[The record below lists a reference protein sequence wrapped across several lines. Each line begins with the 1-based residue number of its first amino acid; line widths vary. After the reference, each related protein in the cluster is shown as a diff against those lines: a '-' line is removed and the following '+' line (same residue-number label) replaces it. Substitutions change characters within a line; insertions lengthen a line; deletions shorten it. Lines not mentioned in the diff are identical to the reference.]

1 MSKPASEATI
11 KNFYDNMG
19 YNIKGCFPILRNCIN
34 GLSKIDQILKM
45 GDTDNNTYDNYRNV
59 LELHSCVLYVMI
71 EASCAFR
78 ADFHSDIPIEKRI
91 NLKYIVFITSEFFK
105 AVFVSKNKSSLWDKV
120 SKHLSSL
127 EIGTTEINEI
137 QQSLEYYE
145 NQYYSKDKDNRDIS
159 VHYDFDLVKLYDYLV
174 NISEEKEARRL
185 RDFLAI
191 VQPLHNLLNL
201 YSSIIVKQ
209 VQAENASTLSDSVSE
224 AALYDNLN
232 ESLYPSIG
240 DSLQHFA
247 GCLDKNMQTYSM
259 IDKLPDNIKTTL
271 GDSGIERIKSIR
283 EYTKTAI
290 LLHYIYLDLGSA
302 IRGYLQSELFL
313 EKRWNLIRI
322 NLIIYEGWKKIYKP
336 QLGIDKSL
344 WEQYIYNPL
353 IPNNDEVVQK
363 ELKSVNIL
371 LDSYKEEEQI
381 ENIRHKYIHLMD
393 RKKNNLPDLL
403 DELLK
408 LIPCHEL
415 NKSLD
420 FLKLLSRIIKLNTK
434 SMKTVSEAEN
444 NYYRQKMQEPFK
456 QIKTKIL
463 DSKISDGSKND
474 LLKII
479 EDGETKIMSVF
490 N

>member
-11 KNFYDNMG
+11 KNLYDNMG
-19 YNIKGCFPILRNCIN
+19 HIIKECFPILRSCIN
-34 GLSKIDQILKM
+34 GLSKIDQLLIM
-45 GDTDNNTYDNYRNV
+45 EDTDNNTYNNYRNV
-59 LELHSCVLYVMI
+59 LELHSFVLYVII

-105 AVFVSKNKSSLWDKV
+105 AVFVSKNKNSLWDNV

-127 EIGTTEINEI
+127 KIGATEINEI
-137 QQSLEYYE
+137 QQSIEHYE
-145 NQYYSKDKDNRDIS
+145 NQYYSKDKENRDIF

-185 RDFLAI
+185 CDFLAI

-201 YSSIIVKQ
+201 YSSIIVIQ
-209 VQAENASTLSDSVSE
+209 VQAENASTLSDSVSD

-232 ESLYPSIG
+232 ENLYPSIG
-240 DSLQHFA
+240 DSLQHS
-247 GCLDKNMQTYSM
+247 GEYLDKNMQTYSM
-259 IDKLPDNIKTTL
+259 VEKLPIPITSTL
-271 GDSGIERIKSIR
+271 GDAGIERIKEIR
-283 EYTKTAI
+283 DYTKTAI

-302 IRGYLQSELFL
+302 IRGYLQSESYL
-313 EKRWNLIRI
+313 EKKWSLIRV
-322 NLIIYEGWKKIYKP
+322 NLIIYEGWKKIFKP
-336 QLGIDKSL
+336 QFSKEESL
-344 WEQYIYNPL
+344 WEQYIYSPL
-353 IPNNDEVVQK
+353 IQNNDETVKGEV
-363 ELKSVNIL
+363 ESVNSL
-371 LDSYKEEEQI
+371 LDSYKDYKHLQ
-381 ENIRHKYIHLMD
+381 NIRHKYIHLMD

-408 LIPCHEL
+408 LIPYHEL

-434 SMKTVSEAEN
+434 SMKAVSEAEN
-444 NYYRQKMQEPFK
+444 NYNRQKMQEPFK
-456 QIKTKIL
+456 QIKIKIL
-463 DSKISDGSKND
+463 DSKMSEKSKNY

-479 EDGETKIMSVF
+479 EEGETKIMSVF